1 MNVSDLR
8 ITDKKTHGVEMKV
21 AALRENGMHHC
32 EWCDTEADCAATVAA
47 SFPGGDEPHVCEGVV
62 LRHCGNREFIRS
74 QEAQVECHRPPVE
87 TFESEAYR
95 TFKPGPLSRVLYI
108 GK

>member
-1 MNVSDLR
+1 
-8 ITDKKTHGVEMKV
+8 
-21 AALRENGMHHC
+21 
-32 EWCDTEADCAATVAA
+32 
-47 SFPGGDEPHVCEGVV
+47 VV